1 MKLTNVD
8 HVFFDLDHTL
18 WDFDKNSGLAYATIF
33 EKHQIQADLN
43 TFLSVYEPINF
54 QYWKWYREER
64 VTKKQ
69 LRYGRL
75 KKTFDV
81 LKMNVTETLIDQLSE
96 DYIRYLPDHNY
107 LFEGTMEIL
116 AYLKEK
122 YTLHI
127 ITNGFHEVQ
136 NQKLNNAKI
145 APYFQTVTS
154 SEAVGV
160 KKPNPKIF
168 HHALEK
174 AGTIS
179 AHSVMIGDTYE
190 ADILGAHGVDMRSI
204 CFNYHKATMPEEQI
218 VIDKLIEIRKYL

>member
-8 HVFFDLDHTL
+8 HIFFDLDHTL
-18 WDFDKNSGLAYATIF
+18 WDFDKNSGLTYAKIF
-33 EKHQIQADLN
+33 EKHRIQADLA

-54 QYWKWYREER
+54 QYWKWYREDR

-75 KKTFDV
+75 KKTFDL
-81 LKMNVTETLIDQLSE
+81 LKMNVNDTLIDRLSE
-96 DYIRYLPDHNY
+96 DYITHLPDHNY
-107 LFEGTMEIL
+107 LFEGTLDIL
-116 AYLKEK
+116 EYLNKK

-136 NQKLNNAKI
+136 NQKLDNSKI
-145 APYFQTVTS
+145 SAYFNTVTS

-168 HHALEK
+168 HHALQI
-174 AGTIS
+174 AGAIS
-179 AHSVMIGDTYE
+179 AQSVMIGDTYD
-190 ADILGAHGVDMRSI
+190 ADILGAKGVEMRSI
-204 CFNYHKATMPEEQI
+204 CFNYHKASMPAEQL
-218 VIDKLIEIRKYL
+218 VIDKLLEIKKYL